1 MLLLFTSFAIGL
13 GRAFEL
19 HKKSM
24 KFRVPKEKKYSVTW
38 KHKYNQGKFK
48 LRQPQNSL
56 GHEPRR
62 MDVAMQFARGFFH
75 FKVPNSHVTEYEI
88 CIIIL
93 EPCYF

>member
-38 KHKYNQGKFK
+38 KHLYNQGKFK
-48 LRQPQNSL
+48 LRQPENSL

-62 MDVAMQFARGFFH
+62 MDVAMQLARGFLVLCFISN
-75 FKVPNSHVTEYEI
+75 FQTRT
-88 CIIIL
+88 
-93 EPCYF
+93 